1 MLSTHNQKLI
11 TSSCS
16 ARLSPVFLHLGTQ
29 TSMWTCHPGAT
40 ASEDVSSFIWAWMSE
55 AHHGRVFR
63 RNSSGLRAGRYVKQ
77 TPSSG
82 CTQQHPLSFRSGTI
96 FRWATVKPGNLFSK
110 ENQNLLLRKG
120 EMSSHVKGNPIIKDK
135 FFSLKSQESAS

>member
-1 MLSTHNQKLI
+1 MLSTHNRKRI

-16 ARLSPVFLHLGTQ
+16 TSSSPVFLHLGTQ

-40 ASEDVSSFIWAWMSE
+40 ASEDVSSFIWVWMTE
-55 AHHGRVFR
+55 AHHGKVFR
-63 RNSSGLRAGRYVKQ
+63 SKSSGLRAGCYVKQ

-82 CTQQHPLSFRSGTI
+82 CTQQPPLSFRSGII
-96 FRWATVKPGNLFSK
+96 FRWATVKPGNVFSK

-120 EMSSHVKGNPIIKDK
+120 EMSFHFRGNPIIKDK
-135 FFSLKSQESAS
+135 FFSLKNQESVS